1 MKKVMLGLLALLLI
15 GGCSRIHT
23 VDYPQPEGKR
33 ADMTAYGLFSEHF
46 HEFSYQQ
53 AVELLERKGTYIVY
67 IGYPDCNFCQ
77 ALVPFIDKTC
87 EEKKMDIYYINA
99 YPQEGEIDTENRDK
113 LVEYL
118 KGINSPDPDG
128 NPTLWAPSIIY
139 VQLGQVIGVH
149 EGTVNTHDANERA
162 MTEKEQARLEYM
174 LAKQFDAMLER
185 K

>member
-1 MKKVMLGLLALLLI
+1 
-15 GGCSRIHT
+15 
-23 VDYPQPEGKR
+23 
-33 ADMTAYGLFSEHF
+33 
-46 HEFSYQQ
+46 
-53 AVELLERKGTYIVY
+53 
-67 IGYPDCNFCQ
+67 
-77 ALVPFIDKTC
+77 
-87 EEKKMDIYYINA
+87 MDIYYINA
-99 YPQEGEIDTENRDK
+99 YPEEGEIDTENRDK

>member
-1 MKKVMLGLLALLLI
+1 MKKMLTVLLVLLI
-15 GGCSRIHT
+15 CGCSRIKT
-23 VDYPQPEGKR
+23 VDYPQPQGKR

-46 HEFSYQQ
+46 HEFTYKQ
-53 AVELLERKGTYIVY
+53 AVEMLEAGGTYIVY
-67 IGYPDCNFCQ
+67 IGYPECNFCK
-77 ALVPFIDKTC
+77 ALVPFIDKVC
-87 EEKKMDIYYINA
+87 EEKKMDIYYIDA
-99 YPQEGEIDTENRDK
+99 YPTEGEIDTENRDK

-118 KGINSPDPDG
+118 NGINSPHPDG

-139 VQLGQVIGVH
+139 VQLGKVIGVH